1 MHANIYSFGD
11 ICKFMLLK
19 KGKISKKQRLK
30 NCQCF
35 DIGKIFVSLSARSIV
50 MDTFCKIKRYL
61 LLSAAW
67 LFCATAAQADG
78 QTTFLGLSLG
88 MSPADMMS
96 QLIDKGLQQE
106 SSRELSGRIAG
117 LDVWLTIEPNR
128 DSTGC
133 NHLMLT
139 TRRLQNLS
147 QREDYELLMR
157 WMRKHY
163 GGPQWEATVRSHR
176 FARWFV
182 GFDRDIVMISTA
194 SSAVQIWYYNN
205 HETRNIDYYSI
216 LKYCERNPASGIP
229 AYTARECVV
238 WKSKTPVVA
247 SKKKT
252 VGRKRRASHRRS
264 SARHRRRRR

>member
-1 MHANIYSFGD
+1 MEF
-11 ICKFMLLK
+11 
-19 KGKISKKQRLK
+19 
-30 NCQCF
+30 
-35 DIGKIFVSLSARSIV
+35 
-50 MDTFCKIKRYL
+50 FCNIKRYL
-61 LLSAAW
+61 LTTAW
-67 LFCATAAQADG
+67 LFWVAVAQADV

-96 QLIDKGLQQE
+96 RLIDKGLQQE
-106 SSRELSGRIAG
+106 NCWELSGQIAG

-139 TRRLQNLS
+139 TRRQQNLS
-147 QREDYELLMR
+147 QQEDYELLMR
-157 WMRKHY
+157 WMHRHY
-163 GGPQWEATVRSHR
+163 GWPQWEATVRSHR

-216 LKYCERNPASGIP
+216 LKYCERNPATGVP

-247 SKKKT
+247 APKKT
-252 VGRKRRASHRRS
+252 LVKKSRTSHRRRS
-264 SARHRRRRR
+264 TVRHRRRRR